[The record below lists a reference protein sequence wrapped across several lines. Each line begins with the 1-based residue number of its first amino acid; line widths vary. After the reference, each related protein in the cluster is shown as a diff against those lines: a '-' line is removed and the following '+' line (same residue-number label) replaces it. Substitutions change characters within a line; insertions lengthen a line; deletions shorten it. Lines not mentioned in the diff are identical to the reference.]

1 MWFPT
6 IFKTNVTLQSGDNL
20 LHGEC
25 VAGWP
30 IWVLVTVASHQAGVE
45 TAQPGSV
52 SPGLL
57 CLSHCQTS
65 WSLCH
70 WSNWNTPLLQVTSDS
85 SLTLLWK
92 ILSSLLPD
100 KKKSFPLDDE
110 DSKCGD
116 CTVRTLEDIPDDIMD
131 ATKSL
136 ILKKTGESNK
146 VDVLS
151 MQQDIQSSLQL
162 QQQQIDRLE
171 SQIQLLLQIV
181 QRK

>member
-1 MWFPT
+1 MNHF
-6 IFKTNVTLQSGDNL
+6 
-20 LHGEC
+20 LH
-25 VAGWP
+25 
-30 IWVLVTVASHQAGVE
+30 
-45 TAQPGSV
+45 
-52 SPGLL
+52 
-57 CLSHCQTS
+57 
-65 WSLCH
+65 
-70 WSNWNTPLLQVTSDS
+70 
-85 SLTLLWK
+85 
-92 ILSSLLPD
+92 SLLPD

-116 CTVRTLEDIPDDIMD
+116 CTVRNLEDIPDDIMD

-136 ILKKTGESNK
+136 ILKKTVESNK

-151 MQQDIQSSLQL
+151 TQQDIQSSLQL

>member
-1 MWFPT
+1 M
-6 IFKTNVTLQSGDNL
+6 
-20 LHGEC
+20 
-25 VAGWP
+25 
-30 IWVLVTVASHQAGVE
+30 ASHQAGVE
-45 TAQPGSV
+45 TPQPGSV

-70 WSNWNTPLLQVTSDS
+70 WSNWNTPLLQVTSYS
-85 SLTLLWK
+85 SVISLLNETF
-92 ILSSLLPD
+92 SSLLPD

-116 CTVRTLEDIPDDIMD
+116 CTVRNLEDIPDDIMD

-136 ILKKTGESNK
+136 ILKKTVESNK

-151 MQQDIQSSLQL
+151 TQQDIQSSLQL